1 MKNVQCQVVPSADT
15 VIKKIQ
21 ELEMK
26 FAQAHNWENKT
37 EQAVREQNGEE
48 IFQNLVV
55 QHYKCF
61 LGFSNYG

>member
-1 MKNVQCQVVPSADT
+1 MKNVKCQVVPSADT

-48 IFQNLVV
+48 IFQNLIV
-55 QHYKCF
+55 QH
-61 LGFSNYG
+61 